1 MEYSV
6 CWPILI
12 EYLELEFA
20 MQSLRVTGV
29 DELRSALRPQR
40 GLAIL
45 RDRRQSVRHTTSQQA
60 EICLAASDNVFELVD
75 LSDQGAKL
83 RIISGLVPSLS
94 SPIFIRL
101 LDRTEIIGIT
111 RWIGKQD
118 IGVKFMP
125 SAFNADDHIFY
136 DDLGQQH
143 FALIL
148 QRQRRLVAA
157 RGRFASV

>member
-1 MEYSV
+1 
-6 CWPILI
+6 
-12 EYLELEFA
+12 

-29 DELRSALRPQR
+29 GELRSALRPQR
-40 GLAIL
+40 GLATI
-45 RDRRQSVRHTTSQQA
+45 RDRRKSVRYATSQQA
-60 EICLAASDNVFELVD
+60 EICMAALENVFELVD

-94 SPIFIRL
+94 SPVFIRL
-101 LDRTEIIGIT
+101 LDQTEIVGIT
-111 RWIGKQD
+111 RWIGRQD
-118 IGVKFMP
+118 IGVQFMP
-125 SAFNADDHIFY
+125 SAFNADDHLTY

-157 RGRFASV
+157 R